1 MPRTIFPNIPVK
13 DVQKT
18 RAFWTELGFAFDER
32 FCDENAVCMIV
43 NDHASVMLLDEEFFK
58 TFVNKDLTDT
68 ASHTE
73 VILAISLESREEV
86 DDLTD
91 RALAAGAQ
99 SAKEPQDHGW
109 MYQRSL
115 EDLDGHL
122 WELFHMDE
130 AAFEEMTR
138 SAQ

>member
-1 MPRTIFPNIPVK
+1 MPRTIFPNVAVK
-13 DVQKT
+13 DVQKS
-18 RAFWTELGFAFDER
+18 RAFWAQLGFAFDER
-32 FCDENAVCMIV
+32 FCDDNAVCMIV
-43 NDHASVMLLDEEFFK
+43 NDGASVMLLNEEFFK
-58 TFVNKDLTDT
+58 TFINKDLTDT

-73 VILAISLESREEV
+73 VILAIALESREEV
-86 DDLTD
+86 DELADK
-91 RALAAGAQ
+91 ALAAGAQ
-99 SAKEPQDHGW
+99 PTKAPQDHGF

-130 AAFEEMTR
+130 AAFEETTR